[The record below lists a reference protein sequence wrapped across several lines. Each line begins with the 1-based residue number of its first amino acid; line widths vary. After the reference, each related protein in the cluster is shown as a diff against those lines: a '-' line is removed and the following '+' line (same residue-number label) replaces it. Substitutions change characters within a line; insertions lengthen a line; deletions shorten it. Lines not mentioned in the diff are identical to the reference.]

1 MYKVPGEM
9 LRPKKNISFSESKA
23 LYAIVDLAQHF
34 LLVFL
39 SALEKESFFNALIQL
54 LHKICH

>member
-1 MYKVPGEM
+1 M